1 MRLSRTLV
9 DSSILSFLC
18 ERTVLD
24 VISAQSFFSVIYSAS
39 RGRGVDGF
47 GNLRLDLEETW

>member
-24 VISAQSFFSVIYSAS
+24 VVSAQSFLSVIYSAS

-47 GNLRLDLEETW
+47 GNLRFDLEETW